1 MKQKLLFLGDL
12 FYDYNFIAED
22 IERLSCWIKENNFLS
37 IVNLEGGIVQN
48 QSFPISKRG
57 PNLASS
63 LTVITVFKKL
73 NIGLVCLANNHI
85 MDFGKGGLQDTIS
98 LLKENNI
105 PYIGAGFSLSEAL
118 TPAILDIGD
127 QQVAFLN
134 FGWDLEE
141 TVYAT
146 DKSAGCAPRDE
157 EIIQKQIQKVKKDC
171 SKVCVCMH
179 WGFEYNRYP
188 LPIDIKLAQHMIDC
202 GAELVI
208 GHHPHCIQPKQI
220 YDDKLIY
227 YSLGNFYFA
236 SGRKDYDKIFNEKI
250 PNQSDYGIM
259 VEWDCTTSEFNE
271 YAICFNHDKGESER
285 SKFFDKCILKDIS
298 NENYLSNTYIKK
310 VRLNKKNFNPIL
322 RGDKKLD
329 GIKIKMLLSFYKVK
343 AIAKLILKRKK

>member
-12 FYDYNFIAED
+12 IYDYDFIAED
-22 IERLSCWIKENNFLS
+22 IERLSSWIKENNFLS
-37 IVNLEGGIVQN
+37 VVNLEGGIVQN
-48 QSFPISKRG
+48 LSCPISKRG
-57 PNLASS
+57 PYLASS
-63 LTVITVFKKL
+63 LTAITVLKKL
-73 NIGLVCLANNHI
+73 NVGMVCLANNHI
-85 MDFGKGGLQDTIS
+85 MDFGKEGLQDTIA

-105 PYIGAGFSLSEAL
+105 PYVGAGLSLSEAL
-118 TPAILDIGD
+118 APSILNIDG

-134 FGWDLEE
+134 FGWNLEE

-146 DKSAGCAPRDE
+146 DKSAGCAPRID
-157 EIIQKQIQKVKKDC
+157 EIIQNQIQKAKQDG
-171 SKVCVCMH
+171 SNVCVCMH

-220 YDDKLIY
+220 YNDKHIY

-259 VEWDCTTSEFNE
+259 VEWNCATSEFNE
-271 YAICFNHDKGESER
+271 HAICFNHDKEESER
-285 SKFFDKCILKDIS
+285 LEYIDKSILKDIS
-298 NENYLSNTYIKK
+298 NVNYSSNAYIKN
-310 VRLNKKNFNPIL
+310 VRQNKKNINPIL
-322 RGDKKLD
+322 RGNKKLD
-329 GIKIKMLLSFYKVK
+329 GVKIKMLLSFYRLK

>member
-85 MDFGKGGLQDTIS
+85 MDFGKEGLQDTIS

-179 WGFEYNRYP
+179 WGFEYNRY
-188 LPIDIKLAQHMIDC
+188 
-202 GAELVI
+202 GAE
-208 GHHPHCIQPKQI
+208 
-220 YDDKLIY
+220 
-227 YSLGNFYFA
+227 
-236 SGRKDYDKIFNEKI
+236 
-250 PNQSDYGIM
+250 
-259 VEWDCTTSEFNE
+259 
-271 YAICFNHDKGESER
+271 
-285 SKFFDKCILKDIS
+285 
-298 NENYLSNTYIKK
+298 
-310 VRLNKKNFNPIL
+310 
-322 RGDKKLD
+322 
-329 GIKIKMLLSFYKVK
+329 
-343 AIAKLILKRKK
+343 